1 MFEDL
6 TGKLESAFRKL
17 RGYGKLS
24 EKNIQD
30 SLREIRRALLE
41 ADVHYKVVK
50 DFISRVGEKAVGQ
63 EVLKSITPGQ
73 QVVKV
78 VHTEMTALL
87 GGLAKD
93 IQYSSS
99 GPTLIMMVGLQGSGK
114 TTAAG
119 KLAHYL
125 HHKGRKT
132 LLVAADV
139 YRPAA
144 IDQLELL
151 AKDASALFYGRREQT
166 DPVSICLDA
175 VSFGRKEGCDVIIF
189 DTAGRLHIDDEMMD
203 ELERMKAQISPHE
216 ILLVADGMTGQD
228 AVIMAGRFKERLDF
242 HGIVLTKLDGDTR
255 GGAALSILAVTG
267 KPIKFIGVGEKLDA
281 LERFHP
287 DRMASRILGMG
298 DILSLVEKAEEAVTL
313 EKARDIEERMRTES
327 LTFDDFLDQLDQ
339 IKRMGSLDQLL
350 GMIPGVGGRISKNLP
365 VDDEAIVQVEAMIRS
380 MTREERQRPDI
391 IDGSRRRR
399 IAAGSGTSV
408 QDVNRLLKQFSM
420 MKKMM
425 KQLGKMNMRTAGRS
439 LLHFR

>member
-6 TGKLESAFRKL
+6 TGKLETTFRKL

-30 SLREIRRALLE
+30 SLRDVRRALLE

-50 DFISRVGEKAVGQ
+50 DFITRVGEKAVGQ

-73 QVVKV
+73 QVVRV
-78 VHTEMTALL
+78 VHDEMTALL
-87 GGLAKD
+87 GGAAKD
-93 IQYSSS
+93 IHYASS
-99 GPTLIMMVGLQGSGK
+99 GPTLIMVVGLQGSGK

-119 KLAHYL
+119 KLARYL
-125 HHKGRKT
+125 RLKGRKT

-144 IDQLELL
+144 IDQAELL
-151 AKDASALFYGRREQT
+151 AKGAGALFFSRRDGA
-166 DPVSICLDA
+166 DPVSICLDSI
-175 VSFGRKEGCDVIIF
+175 SFAEEQGCDVIIF

-203 ELERMKAQISPHE
+203 ELERMKAKINPHE

-228 AVIMAGRFKERLDF
+228 AVNMATRFKERLDVN
-242 HGIVLTKLDGDTR
+242 GIVLTKLDGDTR

-267 KPIKFIGVGEKLDA
+267 KPIKFVGVGEKLDA

-298 DILSLVEKAEEAVTL
+298 DILSLVEKAEEAVSV
-313 EKARDIEERMRTES
+313 EKARELEERMRKES
-327 LTFDDFLDQLDQ
+327 LTFDDFLDQLEQ
-339 IKRMGSLDQLL
+339 IKGMGSLDQLL
-350 GMIPGVGGRISKNLP
+350 GMIPGVGGRMFKNLP
-365 VDDEAIVQVEAMIRS
+365 VDDEALVKVEAMIHS

-399 IAAGSGTSV
+399 IAAGSGTTV
-408 QDVNRLLKQFSM
+408 QDVNKLLKQFAM

-425 KQLGKMNMRTAGRS
+425 KQLGKMNMKTMGRS
-439 LLHFR
+439 FLNFR